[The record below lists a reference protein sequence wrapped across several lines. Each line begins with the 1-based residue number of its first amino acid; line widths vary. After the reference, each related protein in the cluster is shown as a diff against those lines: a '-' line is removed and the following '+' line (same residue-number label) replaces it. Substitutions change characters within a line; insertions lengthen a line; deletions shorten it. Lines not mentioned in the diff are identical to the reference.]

1 MACISI
7 AALLQLIVRHHVII
21 KDQNCFAICD
31 FNMMFHMTFHYVLSG
46 WDGSALDSTMFIDVR
61 VIDLPVSRGKY
72 YLANTGF
79 PTCDMLLILYQGV

>member
-7 AALLQLIVRHHVII
+7 AAFLQLIVRHHVII
-21 KDQNCFAICD
+21 KDQNCLAICD
-31 FNMMFHMTFHYVLSG
+31 FNMIFHYVLSG

-61 VIDLPVSRGKY
+61 VTDLPVSRGKY

-79 PTCDMLLILYQGV
+79 PTCDMLLILYQCV

>member
-1 MACISI
+1 M
-7 AALLQLIVRHHVII
+7 II
-21 KDQNCFAICD
+21 KHLNCLAICD
-31 FNMMFHMTFHYVLSG
+31 FNMIFHYVLSG

-61 VIDLPVSRGKY
+61 VTDLPVSRGKY